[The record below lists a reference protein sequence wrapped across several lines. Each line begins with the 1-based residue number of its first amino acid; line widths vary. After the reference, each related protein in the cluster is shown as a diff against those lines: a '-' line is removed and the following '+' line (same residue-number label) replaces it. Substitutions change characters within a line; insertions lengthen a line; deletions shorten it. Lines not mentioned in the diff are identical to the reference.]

1 MVKRRNKNRGERINT
16 AIKEELSLIL
26 RDMKDPRLSMMT
38 SVLRCDTSRDLN
50 YCKVYYSV
58 MGDEEVREETA
69 QALRSGMG
77 FLRRELAQRLNLRQT
92 PELTFIHDDSMEY
105 SIYLGEK
112 LKQIHEEDEERLKA
126 MTPEMREA
134 KEAFEKEAEAQEQQ
148 NQEDDLWFLKDEGW
162 NE

>member
-50 YCKVYYSV
+50 YCKVYYIV

>member
-1 MVKRRNKNRGERINT
+1 MTFGEIIGKIDGFVWGWPLIVALIGTHVFMTIRTGFIQIRKFGL
-16 AIKEELSLIL
+16 AMMELFADVGEE
-26 RDMKDPRLSMMT
+26 T
-38 SVLRCDTSRDLN
+38 
-50 YCKVYYSV
+50 
-58 MGDEEVREETA
+58 REETA